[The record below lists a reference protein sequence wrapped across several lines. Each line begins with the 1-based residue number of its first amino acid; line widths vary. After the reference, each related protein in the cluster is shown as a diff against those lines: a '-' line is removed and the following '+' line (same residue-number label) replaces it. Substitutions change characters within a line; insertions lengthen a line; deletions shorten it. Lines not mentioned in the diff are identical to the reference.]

1 MSILKH
7 FLSRGSLSTLL
18 LLSAIGVIVLVKCTQ
33 HSEQPPVSTIQK
45 LVPKHTLFLGHK
57 GNGPI
62 GKNDNPG
69 FHENSWKG
77 VNRAL
82 ELLDGSEIDIQMSK
96 DSTLWLFHD
105 HTIPTCQKD
114 TLQFAALH
122 DSTIIAISQCRFDNS
137 LIKLNDFGH
146 LMLNRPRCSNK
157 ELSLDLKV
165 LMNPYHYRKMDTLS
179 LVKLVAQS
187 ISSAL
192 QGVSYMIEIPEEIPH
207 SMAKNYFNT
216 SIFKIISDPTDQ
228 DVNSAKK
235 ENYGISSPFNRGT
248 QAFSDFRDKQLWTPN
263 NASDM
268 FHAFEKD
275 PAVIQSDH
283 LELCFFFRRIQ
294 QGVSLTSQRV
304 INQRGYELEE
314 EFTNL
319 IDRAPLPKMAVL
331 LKIDTERELFKDR
344 QHIVLAAYNK
354 NNEKVYWESVEAT
367 NQYPYFF
374 IAPSLMNRN
383 KAVTYS
389 VYVWNPDHQK
399 ASPTIGVSR
408 YSLAQK

>member
-7 FLSRGSLSTLL
+7 FLSRGYLNAVL
-18 LLSAIGVIVLVKCTQ
+18 LLSGVIVIALVRCTQ
-33 HSEQPPVSTIQK
+33 RNEQPSVNTIQK
-45 LVPKHTLFLGHK
+45 LVPAHTLFFGHK

-69 FHENSWKG
+69 YHENGWKG

-137 LIKLNDFGH
+137 LLKLNDFGH
-146 LMLNRPRCSNK
+146 LMRNRPRFANK
-157 ELSLDLKV
+157 KLSLDLKV
-165 LMNPYHYRKMDTLS
+165 LMNPYHYRTTDTLS
-179 LVKLVAQS
+179 LVKLVVQS

-192 QGVSYMIEIPEEIPH
+192 QGVSYMIEIPEVIPY
-207 SMAKNYFNT
+207 SMAKNHFNT
-216 SIFKIISDPTDQ
+216 SIYKIISNPSDQ
-228 DVNSAKK
+228 DINRAK
-235 ENYGISSPFNRGT
+235 NGDYGLSSPFDQGT
-248 QAFSDFRDKQLWTPN
+248 EALSDFRNKQLWTPN

-268 FHAFEKD
+268 FRTFEKD

-283 LELCFFFRRIQ
+283 LELCYFFKRIQ
-294 QGVSLTSQRV
+294 QGIPLTSQRLL
-304 INQRGYELEE
+304 NQRDYELED

-319 IDRAPLPKMAVL
+319 IDRVPLPEMSVL
-331 LKIDTERELFKDR
+331 LKIDTKQELFRDN

-354 NNEKVYWESVEAT
+354 DDKKIYWESIEAT
-367 NQYPYFF
+367 TQYPYFF
-374 IAPSLMNRN
+374 IASSFLN
-383 KAVTYS
+383 KKGAVAYS
-389 VYVWNPDHQK
+389 VYVWNPDRQK
-399 ASPTIGVSR
+399 SSPTIGISQYAIV
-408 YSLAQK
+408 KK